1 MSRVLVAVLAVMVA
15 ATVGVVSW
23 RLTGERRDPVAGQEV
38 RGGAPP
44 IRAPLPPAPQGSPP
58 ADAVRVEVGDDLQAL
73 VRDHPPGTSF
83 LLASGV
89 HRLLSVEPRD
99 GDRFVGEPGAV
110 MSGAEMLD
118 VEAFRE
124 DEGRWMLDGVDAE
137 GFVHGTMLEG
147 HEREAHPEDL
157 YADGERLRHVER
169 LADLDTDREWYL
181 DYGTDRLHI
190 AVDPGRWETLE
201 LAVTDFA
208 FVGPGVR
215 DVTIENLVV
224 RHYAAPGQRGA
235 INGRHTIDWTVRS
248 VDASSNHAYGLGTG
262 PGMLVEHSRFTDNGQ
277 AGVGGPG
284 ARHSESPVG
293 PGEARPIRVLSNE
306 IADNRQLGFY
316 WRWEGGG
323 TKFTLTSGMVFANN
337 HVHGNDGPG
346 LWWDID
352 NEDAVGCANL
362 VQDNVIGIFPEIGQG
377 ARVFW
382 NEVRDNLRAGEEDA
396 STGIFVS
403 NTSDVEIAHNVVSG
417 QPLGILARDADED
430 ETGDHGP
437 RRTTGLWVHDNVV
450 AHDDHSGMR
459 IETELTDG
467 RDTVRFERNHWL
479 VPDPA
484 GPFWVLGD
492 DDDPIDWTAWR
503 EAGMDRQGQVSAL
516 APDHRPVLPP
526 GVPAFTPTHYGP
538 VAAGEDRPVHPPAAS
553 CADELP

>member
-1 MSRVLVAVLAVMVA
+1 MGLAVVVAVA
-15 ATVGVVSW
+15 AGVVSW
-23 RLTGERRDPVAGQEV
+23 QLTAGPADPLPGREV
-38 RGGAPP
+38 RGGDPP
-44 IRAPLPPAPQGSPP
+44 TRTPLPPAPDVPPP
-58 ADAVRVEVGDDLQAL
+58 AGAVRVEVGDDLQAL

-89 HRLLSVEPRD
+89 HRQLSVEPRD
-99 GDRFVGEPGAV
+99 GDRFTGEPGAV
-110 MSGAEMLD
+110 MSGAQLLD
-118 VEAFRE
+118 AGAFRR
-124 DEGRWMLDGVDAE
+124 EGSAWVLDGVDAE
-137 GFVHGTMLEG
+137 GFVHGTMIEG

-157 YADGERLRHVER
+157 YADGQRLRHVEQ
-169 LADLDTDREWYL
+169 LADLDTEHEWYL
-181 DYGTDRLHI
+181 DYDADRLHL
-190 AVDPGRWETLE
+190 AADPGRWDLLE
-201 LAVTDFA
+201 LAVADFA
-208 FVGPGVR
+208 FVGEGVR

-224 RHYAAPGQRGA
+224 RHYATPAQRGA
-235 INGRHTIDWTVRS
+235 INGRHTVDWTVRS

-262 PGMLVEHSRFTDNGQ
+262 PGMLVEHSRFAGNGQ
-277 AGVGGPG
+277 AGIGGPG
-284 ARHSESPVG
+284 ARHSESPVE
-293 PGEARPIRVLSNE
+293 PGGARPLRVLSNE

-323 TKFTLTSGMVFANN
+323 TKFTLTSGMAFANN

-362 VQDNVIGIFPEIGQG
+362 VEDNVIGIFPEIGQG

-382 NEVRDNLRAGEEDA
+382 NEVHGNLRAGEEAA

-417 QPLGILARDADED
+417 QPLGILARDADEE

-459 IETELTDG
+459 IETELTEG
-467 RDTVRFERNHWL
+467 RDTVRFERNHWS
-479 VPDPA
+479 VPDPE
-484 GPFWVLGD
+484 GRFWVLGD
-492 DDDPIDWTAWR
+492 DADPIDWATWR
-503 EAGMDRQGQVSAL
+503 DEGMDREGRVSTL
-516 APDHRPVLPP
+516 VPDRRPVPASD
-526 GVPAFTPTHYGP
+526 VPRFTRTRYGP
-538 VAAGEDRPVHPPAAS
+538 VPAGEDPPVHPSAAS